1 MTHLNEGE
9 IIQGIYIVAEDTGEV
24 LRLAE
29 ADREQF
35 HPSDLA
41 GAEWVLERI
50 SEAQGDKTALTA
62 RKAALA
68 ANLDR
73 QIKAAEQKEAFLMQR
88 FGPDLEAYAK
98 AETEGKK
105 QRYTDTA
112 FGRLRFMKSPGSIRI
127 DDPQKALVFCALL
140 FPDAVKTTQSVLV
153 SALKGQEADLPAD
166 AFTITPPRD
175 TFKIETGVK

>member
-1 MTHLNEGE
+1 MTA
-9 IIQGIYIVAEDTGEV
+9 IQYGIYIVDDESGEV
-24 LRLAE
+24 LGLA
-29 ADREQF
+29 DHSQEQF
-35 HPSDLA
+35 HADDLP
-41 GAEWVLERI
+41 GVEWVLERI
-50 SEAQGDKTALTA
+50 SEAQGDRTALTA
-62 RKAALA
+62 RKAAII

-73 QIKAAEQKEAFLMQR
+73 QIKAAESREAFMIQR

-112 FGRLRFMKSPGSIRI
+112 FGRLRFTKSPGSIRI
-127 DDPQKALVFCALL
+127 DDPQKALVFCSLL

-153 SALKGQEADLPAD
+153 SALKGQEAELPAD
-166 AFTITPPRD
+166 AFTVTPPRD

>member
-1 MTHLNEGE
+1 MTT
-9 IIQGIYIVAEDTGEV
+9 IIHGIYLVDDESGEV
-24 LRLAE
+24 LGLADQQQE
-29 ADREQF
+29 KF
-35 HPSDLA
+35 HPSDLP
-41 GAEWVLERI
+41 GAEWVLERL
-50 SEAQGDKTALTA
+50 SEAQGDRAALTA

-73 QIKAAEQKEAFLMQR
+73 QIKAAEQREAFLMQR

-112 FGRLRFMKSPGSIRI
+112 FGRLRFMKTPGSIRV

-140 FPDAVKTTQSVLV
+140 FPEAVKTTQSVLV

-166 AFTITPPRD
+166 AFTVTPAHD